1 MDKDGFDFW
10 RRVDSLKGSASLADL
25 AAVMGVKPQS
35 VKNMRSQCKLPRTLM
50 VRALAD
56 YLGTTATFLLEG
68 AAGPAADIEPPEV
81 AFVRSS
87 PEARALV
94 RAIMRDPALLQA
106 LSAVIQS
113 AENQSLKAR

>member
-1 MDKDGFDFW
+1 MDDGFEFW
-10 RRVDSLKGSASLADL
+10 KRVDSLRGKSSLTDL

-50 VRALAD
+50 VRALAE

-68 AAGPAADIEPPEV
+68 TTDPAVDIEPPEV

-94 RAIMRDPALLQA
+94 RAVMRDPALLQA

-113 AENQSLKAR
+113 AEHQGVKAR